1 MTINRLSKVDY
12 WLDKGYLDI
21 AFSQGMSDNVFEHIY
36 VPITLPD
43 DTGASTT
50 EWVDV
55 GLAVEGLSYQY
66 GVLNTGNYLMYPPDS
81 DGRNKL
87 SDKINVVYNK
97 NKYKYLKLIELM
109 GYKYNPL
116 FNVDGVELYGEF
128 ENQGVNDIKSTTK
141 GKVTNTNDAGAATSA
156 DAPTTTHKVAPFDS
170 ETAKVESQDITSG
183 KTTNTTQYGVQP
195 TEGDYQPLTQETT
208 VTHNNAKNTV
218 SGTEVD
224 YTVNAEDNVFGTAL
238 TGADKFHVDKRIR
251 QGNIGVTKTQELIAA
266 ERENLKFN
274 LFNVFYK
281 DLSEQILVEVYD
293 Y

>member
-1 MTINRLSKVDY
+1 MRVNCLQKVDY
-12 WLDKGYLDI
+12 WLEKGYLGI
-21 AFSQGMSDNVFEHIY
+21 AFSQGMTNNVFEHIY

-43 DTGASTT
+43 STGNSTT
-50 EWVDV
+50 TWVDV
-55 GLAVEGLSYQY
+55 GLSVEALAYEY
-66 GVLNTGNYLMYPPDS
+66 GVLNTGNYLMYPSDT

-87 SDKINVVYNK
+87 SDKINVIYNK

-128 ENQGVNDIKSTTK
+128 ENQGVNDIKNTTK
-141 GKVTNTNDAGAATSA
+141 GKVSTTNDAGDGNFNAS
-156 DAPTTTHKVAPFDS
+156 PTTTHYVAPFDS
-170 ETAKVESQDITSG
+170 ETTKIESEDVASG

-195 TEGDYQPLTQETT
+195 TSGDYEPLTQETT
-208 VTHNNAKNTV
+208 ITHNNAKNIV
-218 SGTEVD
+218 SGSEVD
-224 YTVNAEDNVFGTAL
+224 YSVSAEDNVFGTAL

-274 LFNVFYK
+274 LFNVFYE
-281 DLSEQILVEVYD
+281 DLNEQILVEIYD

>member
-1 MTINRLSKVDY
+1 MMTINRLSKVDY

-21 AFSQGMSDNVFEHIY
+21 AFSQGMTDNVFEHIY

-43 DTGASTT
+43 DKGASTT

-55 GLAVEGLSYQY
+55 GLDVDGLSYQY
-66 GVLNTGNYLMYPPDS
+66 GVLNTGNYLMYPANE

-87 SDKINVVYNK
+87 SDKINVIYNK

-128 ENQGVNDIKSTTK
+128 ENQGVNDISSTTK
-141 GKVTNTNDAGAATSA
+141 GKIINTNEAGIGLQ
-156 DAPTTTHKVAPFDS
+156 DAPTVTHKVAPFDS
-170 ETAKVESQDITSG
+170 STVKVESQDVTSG
-183 KTTNTTQYGVQP
+183 KTTNTTEYGTNGVL
-195 TEGDYQPLTQETT
+195 DPLTQETT
-208 VTHNNAKNTV
+208 ITHNNAKNLVNDQET
-218 SGTEVD
+218 D
-224 YTVNAEDNVFGTAL
+224 YSVAANDNVFGTAL
-238 TGADKFHVDKRIR
+238 TGADKFHVDKRVR

-274 LFNVFYK
+274 LFDVFYK

>member
-1 MTINRLSKVDY
+1 MRVNCLQKVDY
-12 WLDKGYLDI
+12 WLDKGYLFI
-21 AFSQGMSDNVFEHIY
+21 AFSQGMTNNVFEHIY

-43 DTGASTT
+43 STGNSTT
-50 EWVDV
+50 TWVDV
-55 GLAVEGLSYQY
+55 GLSVSALAYEY
-66 GVLNTGNYLMYPPDS
+66 GVLNTGNYIMYPSDS
-81 DGRNKL
+81 DGRDKL
-87 SDKINVVYNK
+87 SDKINVIYNK

-128 ENQGVNDIKSTTK
+128 ENQGVNDISSTTK
-141 GKVTNTNDAGAATSA
+141 GKVSTTNDAGDGNFNAS
-156 DAPTTTHKVAPFDS
+156 PTTTHYVAPFDTQNPKAES
-170 ETAKVESQDITSG
+170 RDVTKGQTTA
-183 KTTNTTQYGVQP
+183 TTEYDNNN
-195 TEGDYQPLTQETT
+195 PLTQDTT

-218 SGTEVD
+218 TVEGTETEED
-224 YTVNAEDNVFGTAL
+224 YTVNAEDNVFGQAL

-274 LFNVFYK
+274 LFNVFYE
-281 DLSEQILVEVYD
+281 DLNEQILVEIYD

>member
-1 MTINRLSKVDY
+1 MRVNCLQKVDY
-12 WLDKGYLDI
+12 WLDKGYLFI
-21 AFSQGMSDNVFEHIY
+21 AFSQGMTNNVFEHIY

-43 DTGASTT
+43 STGTSTT
-50 EWVDV
+50 TWVDV
-55 GLAVEGLSYQY
+55 GLSVEALAYEY
-66 GVLNTGNYLMYPPDS
+66 GVLNTGNYLMYPSDS
-81 DGRNKL
+81 DGRDKL
-87 SDKINVVYNK
+87 SDKINVIYNK

-128 ENQGVNDIKSTTK
+128 ENQGVNDIKSSTS
-141 GKVTNTNDAGAATSA
+141 GKVSTTNDAGDGNFNAS
-156 DAPTTTHKVAPFDS
+156 PTTTHYVAPFD
-170 ETAKVESQDITSG
+170 TQNPKVESRDVTKGQTTS
-183 KTTNTTQYGVQP
+183 TTEYDN
-195 TEGDYQPLTQETT
+195 DNPLTQDTT

-218 SGTEVD
+218 KGVGEDTEED
-224 YTVNAEDNVFGTAL
+224 YTVNAEDNVFGQAL

-274 LFNVFYK
+274 LFNVFYE
-281 DLSEQILVEVYD
+281 DLNEQILVEIYD

>member
-21 AFSQGMSDNVFEHIY
+21 AFSQGMTDNVFEHIY

-43 DTGASTT
+43 DTGTSTT

-66 GVLNTGNYLMYPPDS
+66 GVLNTGNYLMYSPDA

-87 SDKINVVYNK
+87 SDKINVIYNK

-141 GKVTNTNDAGAATSA
+141 GKVTNTNEAANGD
-156 DAPTTTHKVAPFDS
+156 DAPKTTHKVAPFDS
-170 ETAKVESQDITSG
+170 ASTKIESEDVASG
-183 KTTNTTQYGVQP
+183 KTTNTTQYGEQP
-195 TEGDYQPLTQETT
+195 TGGDYQPLTQETT
-208 VTHNNAKNTV
+208 VTHNNAKNIVNNQET
-218 SGTEVD
+218 D
-224 YTVNAEDNVFGTAL
+224 YSVAASDNVFGTAL

-274 LFNVFYK
+274 LFDVFYK

>member
-1 MTINRLSKVDY
+1 MRVNCLQKVDY
-12 WLDKGYLDI
+12 WLDKGYLAL
-21 AFSQGMSDNVFEHIY
+21 AFSQGMTNNVFEHIY

-43 DTGASTT
+43 STGASTT
-50 EWVDV
+50 TWVDV
-55 GLAVEGLSYQY
+55 GLSVEDLAYEY
-66 GVLNTGNYLMYPPDS
+66 GVLNTGNYLMYPSDT

-87 SDKINVVYNK
+87 SDKINVIYNK

-141 GKVTNTNDAGAATSA
+141 GKVTNTNQAGIGLQ

-170 ETAKVESQDITSG
+170 DTVKIESQDVTSG
-183 KTTNTTQYGVQP
+183 KTTSTTEYGEQN
-195 TEGDYQPLTQETT
+195 GALNPLTQETT
-208 VTHNNAKNTV
+208 VTHNNAHNIV
-218 SGTEVD
+218 NDQEVD

-251 QGNIGVTKTQELIAA
+251 QGNIGVTKSTELIEAQRDIVRYVLLQ
-266 ERENLKFN
+266 EFFDDIN
-274 LFNVFYK
+274 
-281 DLSEQILVEVYD
+281 EVVLIGLYGN

>member
-1 MTINRLSKVDY
+1 MTLNRLKTVDY
-12 WLDKGYLDI
+12 WLDNGYLNS
-21 AFSQGMSDNVFEHIY
+21 AFLRGVSDDNVFEHIY

-43 DTGASTT
+43 STGNSTT
-50 EWVDV
+50 TWEDV
-55 GLAVEGLSYQY
+55 GFDASELAEIY
-66 GVLNTGNYLMYPPDS
+66 GNLYTGNYIASTVDDELNHYKIS
-81 DGRNKL
+81 NKI
-87 SDKINVVYNK
+87 KAVYNK

-128 ENQGVNDIKSTTK
+128 ENQGVNDISSTTT
-141 GKVTNTNDAGAATSA
+141 GKVTNTNEAGTNLI

-170 ETAKVESQDITSG
+170 DTAKIESQDVTSG
-183 KTTNTTQYGVQP
+183 KTTSTTEYGEQHGVQ
-195 TEGDYQPLTQETT
+195 DPLKQETT
-208 VTHNNAKNTV
+208 VTHNNAKNIV
-218 SGTEVD
+218 SGAEVD

-274 LFNVFYK
+274 LFNVFYE
-281 DLSEQILVEVYD
+281 DISEQILVGVYD